1 MNGEPAMNG
10 DDIAETAETAE
21 APPAEAQPADAHSAV
36 GPGADDSDCA
46 PQAEGFS
53 DEARNMRIIEA
64 LLFAADEPMS
74 EEALAQQLKGEGADP
89 VPLLEKLAETYAA
102 RGVNLC
108 RIAGGWAFRTAPD
121 LSDDLTVYRKVK
133 RRLSRAALETL
144 AIIAYHQP
152 ITRAEV
158 EDVRGVALSRGT
170 LDQLLE
176 AGWIKPRGRRRT
188 PGRPVTWVT
197 TDEFLSHFGLADI
210 GDLPGVDELKTAG
223 LLDPQAPL
231 PGGPGMPGADADNDP
246 DDGDGEAVSEGE
258 EDDADEADFAHDED
272 MDEAVENPQ
281 EPFST

>member
-1 MNGEPAMNG
+1 
-10 DDIAETAETAE
+10 
-21 APPAEAQPADAHSAV
+21 
-36 GPGADDSDCA
+36 
-46 PQAEGFS
+46 
-53 DEARNMRIIEA
+53 MRILEA

-74 EEALAQQLKGEGADP
+74 EGALAQQLKGDEPAIG
-89 VPLLEKLAETYAA
+89 PLLEQLAETYAA

-121 LSDDLTVYRKVK
+121 LADDLTVYRKVK

-176 AGWIKPRGRRRT
+176 AGWIKPKGRRRT

-197 TDEFLSHFGLADI
+197 TEEFLSHFGLADI

-223 LLDPQAPL
+223 LLEPQGPL
-231 PGGPGMPGADADNDP
+231 PGGTNMLAADA
-246 DDGDGEAVSEGE
+246 EG
-258 EDDADEADFAHDED
+258 DADEDGDVPEDED
-272 MDEAVENPQ
+272 WDDELTGGGNGADGGDDHGGP
-281 EPFST
+281 